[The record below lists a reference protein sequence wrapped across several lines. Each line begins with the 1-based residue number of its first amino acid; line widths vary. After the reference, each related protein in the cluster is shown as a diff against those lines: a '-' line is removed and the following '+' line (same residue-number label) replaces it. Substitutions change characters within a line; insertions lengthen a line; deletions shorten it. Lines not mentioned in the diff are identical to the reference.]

1 MSNEALTAVAKS
13 DIRPSGRKFVLMA
26 LADYADEEWSCF
38 PSVDQLATYTAQG
51 NKTVRDHLDA
61 LEELGILTRERQR
74 RKDGTLGRYRF
85 IIQWRNLP
93 EAKSARGEKQPTPAA
108 DFAAHNPQL
117 EPSSTSSLR
126 SEGKRTP
133 RDELE
138 TVLDAERAKAVIDHR
153 QRIRRPLTAHAA
165 KLLAGK
171 FAKVSDPNAAAD
183 AMIANGWQGFEPE
196 WIEKR
201 EARSRNATSPPRND
215 LDRMNAALD
224 SLISGESHEPDEPY
238 ARTIDASYER
248 GDRRGTESSFQRI
261 AIPARH

>member
-1 MSNEALTAVAKS
+1 MSNEALTAVAKA
-13 DIRPSGRKFVLMA
+13 DIRPSGRKFVMMA

-38 PSVDQLATYTAQG
+38 PSVDQLAAYTSQG

-85 IIQWRNLP
+85 KIQRQNLP
-93 EAKSARGEKQPTPAA
+93 VAKSARGEKQPKPAA

-117 EPSSTSSLR
+117 EPSYTSSLR

-138 TVLDAERAKAVIDHR
+138 TVLDAERAQAVIDHR
-153 QRIRRPLTAHAA
+153 QRIRKPLTAHAA

-171 FAKVSDPNAAAD
+171 FSKVSDPNAAAD
-183 AMIANGWQGFEPE
+183 TMIANGWQGFELG
-196 WIEKR
+196 WIENR
-201 EARSRNATSPPRND
+201 ETRSRSATSPPRND
-215 LDRMNAALD
+215 LDRMNAALN
-224 SLISGESHEPDEPY
+224 SLISGDSHEPEHPN
-238 ARTIDASYER
+238 TIDASFER
-248 GDRRGTESSFQRI
+248 GDRRGIEGSFQRI